1 MPSVG
6 VGNLEMSGGLFIT
19 GTDTEVGKTVI
30 ARLVVRALVATG
42 VRVAVMKP
50 VAAGSF
56 TTAQGLRNAD
66 ALGLIADSNVVMPYE
81 TVNPYCLTMPVSPHL
96 AAREAGVI
104 IELQRIRENYAKL
117 RAGADCVIVEGA
129 GGWLAPLND
138 DEFIADLAAALDLP
152 VLLVVGLRL
161 GCLNHALLT
170 VAAIRQRR
178 QTLAGWIANQIDP
191 DFTRI
196 PENLA
201 TLQRH
206 IGMPPLAT
214 VAYDEGAPGAVPL
227 SAAQVTVLVDSA
239 ACKRLT

>member
-1 MPSVG
+1 MPA
-6 VGNLEMSGGLFIT
+6 GLFIT
-19 GTDTEVGKTVI
+19 GTDTEVGKTVV
-30 ARLVVRALVATG
+30 ARLLVRALVAAG

-50 VAAGSF
+50 VAAGGVM
-56 TTAQGLRNAD
+56 TADGLRNTD
-66 ALGLIADSNVVMPYE
+66 ALGLIADSNVDMPYD
-81 TVNPYCLTMPVSPHL
+81 TVNPYCLAEPVSPHL
-96 AAREAGVI
+96 AARAAGVT

-117 RAGADCVIVEGA
+117 RAAADCVIVEGA

-138 DEFIADLAAALDLP
+138 TQFIADLAAALELP

-170 VAAIRQRR
+170 VAAIRQRQ
-178 QTLAGWIANQIDP
+178 QTLAGWIANRIDP
-191 DFTRI
+191 DFVRL

-214 VAYDEGAPGAVPL
+214 VAYDERAPGAVPL
-227 SAAQVTVLVDSA
+227 SAAEVTALVRSA

>member
-1 MPSVG
+1 
-6 VGNLEMSGGLFIT
+6 MSGGLFVT
-19 GTDTEVGKTVI
+19 GTDTAVGKTVV
-30 ARLVVRALVATG
+30 ARLLVRSLVATG

-56 TTAQGLRNAD
+56 MTAQGLRNAD
-66 ALGLIADSNVVMPYE
+66 AVGLIADSNVVMPYA
-81 TVNPYCLTMPVSPHL
+81 TVNPYCLAAPVSPHL
-96 AAREAGVI
+96 AARDTGVV

-117 RAGADCVIVEGA
+117 RAAADCVIVEGA

-138 DEFIADLAAALDLP
+138 TQFIADLAAALELP

-161 GCLNHALLT
+161 GCLNHALLS

-178 QTLAGWIANQIDP
+178 QTLGGWIANQIDP
-191 DFTRI
+191 DFGRMA
-196 PENLA
+196 ENLA

-206 IGMPPLAT
+206 IGMPPITT
-214 VAYDEGAPGAVPL
+214 VAYDRAAPGTVPL
-227 SAAQVTVLVDSA
+227 SAAEVTVLVASA

>member
-1 MPSVG
+1 
-6 VGNLEMSGGLFIT
+6 MSGGLFIT

-30 ARLVVRALVATG
+30 ARLVVRSLVASG

-56 TTAQGLRNAD
+56 MTAQGLRNAD
-66 ALGLIADSNVVMPYE
+66 ALALIADSNVVMPYE
-81 TVNPYCLTMPVSPHL
+81 TVNPYCLPLPVSPHL
-96 AAREAGVI
+96 AARAAGVS
-104 IELQRIRENYAKL
+104 IELPRIREDYAKL
-117 RAGADCVIVEGA
+117 RAGADWVIVEGA
-129 GGWLAPLND
+129 GGWLAPLTD
-138 DEFIADLAAALDLP
+138 AEFIADLAAALELP

-178 QTLAGWIANQIDP
+178 QILAGWIANQIDP
-191 DFTRI
+191 DFGRI

-206 IGMPPLAT
+206 IGMPPITT
-214 VAYDEGAPGAVPL
+214 VAYDEAAPGAMPL
-227 SAAQVTVLVDSA
+227 TAAEVTVLVDSA
-239 ACKRLT
+239 APKGLT

>member
-1 MPSVG
+1 
-6 VGNLEMSGGLFIT
+6 MSAGLFIT
-19 GTDTEVGKTVI
+19 GTDTEVGKTVV

-56 TTAQGLRNAD
+56 MTADGLRNAD
-66 ALGLIADSNVVMPYE
+66 ALGLIADSNVAMRYD
-81 TVNPYCLTMPVSPHL
+81 TVNPYCLAEPVSPHL
-96 AAREAGVI
+96 AARAAGVT

-117 RAGADCVIVEGA
+117 RAAADCVIVEGA

-138 DEFIADLAAALDLP
+138 TQFIADLAAALELP

-170 VAAIRQRR
+170 VAAIRQRQ
-178 QTLAGWIANQIDP
+178 QTLAGWIANRIDP
-191 DFTRI
+191 DFVRL
-196 PENLA
+196 PQNLA
-201 TLQRH
+201 TLQYH
-206 IGMPPLAT
+206 IGMPPLTT
-214 VAYDEGAPGAVPL
+214 VAYDEAAPGAVPL
-227 SAAQVTVLVDSA
+227 SAAEVTALVQSA

>member
-1 MPSVG
+1 
-6 VGNLEMSGGLFIT
+6 MSGGLFVT

-30 ARLVVRALVATG
+30 ARLLVRALVATG

-50 VAAGSF
+50 VAAGGLM
-56 TTAQGLRNAD
+56 TAQGLRNAD

-81 TVNPYCLTMPVSPHL
+81 TVNPYCLAAPVSPHL
-96 AAREAGVI
+96 AAHAAGVI
-104 IELQRIRENYAKL
+104 IELPRIRENYAKL
-117 RAGADCVIVEGA
+117 RVAADCVIVEGA

-138 DEFIADLAAALDLP
+138 TEFIADLAAALELP

-170 VAAIRQRR
+170 VAAIRQRG
-178 QTLAGWIANQIDP
+178 QILAGWIANQIDP
-191 DFTRI
+191 AFACM
-196 PENLA
+196 PQNLA

-206 IGMPPLAT
+206 IGMPPIAT
-214 VAYDEGAPGAVPL
+214 VAYDEQAPGAAPL
-227 SAAQVTVLVDSA
+227 SAAEVTALVASA

>member
-1 MPSVG
+1 MPSAADE
-6 VGNLEMSGGLFIT
+6 NLKVSAGLFIT

-50 VAAGSF
+50 VAAGAF

-81 TVNPYCLTMPVSPHL
+81 TVNPYCLATPVSPHL
-96 AAREAGVI
+96 AARAAGVR
-104 IELQRIRENYAKL
+104 IELQRIRESYAKL

-138 DEFIADLAAALDLP
+138 TEFIADLAAMLELP

-178 QTLAGWIANQIDP
+178 QALAGWIANQVDP
-191 DFTRI
+191 DFARI

-206 IGMPPLAT
+206 IGMPPITT
-214 VAYDEGAPGAVPL
+214 VAYDTAAPGAVPL
-227 SAAQVTVLVDSA
+227 SAAEVTVLVDSA
-239 ACKRLT
+239 APKRLT

>member
-1 MPSVG
+1 MAA
-6 VGNLEMSGGLFIT
+6 GLFVT
-19 GTDTEVGKTVI
+19 GTDTGVGKTVVS
-30 ARLVVRALVATG
+30 RLIVRSLAATG

-56 TTAQGLRNAD
+56 MTAQGLRNAD

-81 TVNPYCLTMPVSPHL
+81 TVNPYCLATPVSPHL
-96 AAREAGVI
+96 AARTAGVS

-117 RAGADCVIVEGA
+117 RAAADCVIVEGA

-138 DEFIADLAAALDLP
+138 TQFIADLAAALELP

-178 QTLAGWIANQIDP
+178 QRLAGWIANQIDP
-191 DFTRI
+191 DFACM

-201 TLQRH
+201 TLRRH
-206 IGMPPLAT
+206 IGMPPLTT
-214 VAYDEGAPGAVPL
+214 VAYDKAAPGAVPL
-227 SAAQVTVLVDSA
+227 SAAEVTVLVDSA
-239 ACKRLT
+239 APKRLT